1 MKDHIQTII
10 NVCLAVSITFLIYQ
24 NTQLKERLSTLDLA
38 TLEMSI
44 ENDITLA
51 NLKSGQ
57 TMIKERVGIEVIPES
72 KFGGEPV
79 YWTVNERLTSYG
91 LVVVENQSRLDT
103 NESEI
108 QAIAESIADIE
119 RSTTKQLMVLIVV
132 NASLS
137 PKKKIKNDLIA
148 KIFANVK
155 INNGA
160 INKVRI

>member
-1 MKDHIQTII
+1 MKNYTQTII
-10 NVCLAVSITFLIYQ
+10 NVCLAISITLLIYQ
-24 NTQLKERLSTLDLA
+24 NTQLKERLSSLDLA

-91 LVVVENQSRLDT
+91 LKVLEIESTLDEL
-103 NESEI
+103 NY
-108 QAIAESIADIE
+108 DIGVI
-119 RSTTKQLMVLIVV
+119 KGDVDILV
-132 NASLS
+132 ASALGE
-137 PKKKIKNDLIA
+137 L
-148 KIFANVK
+148 AN
-155 INNGA
+155 
-160 INKVRI
+160 

>member
-1 MKDHIQTII
+1 MKVDIQTIL
-10 NVCLAVSITFLIYQ
+10 NVCFAISVTLLIYQ

-57 TMIKERVGIEVIPES
+57 TMLKERVGIEVIPES

-119 RSTTKQLMVLIVV
+119 RSIRRLPKPKTTRDIKTIV
-132 NASLS
+132 N
-137 PKKKIKNDLIA
+137 KCKTDFNDYMGEDTSWD
-148 KIFANVK
+148 KHRHTMK
-155 INNGA
+155 C
-160 INKVRI
+160 

>member
-1 MKDHIQTII
+1 MKNYTQTII
-10 NVCLAVSITFLIYQ
+10 NVCLAISITLLIYQ
-24 NTQLKERLSTLDLA
+24 NTQLKERLSSLDLA

-91 LVVVENQSRLDT
+91 LKVLEIESTLDEL
-103 NESEI
+103 NYDVGVI
-108 QAIAESIADIE
+108 KGDVDI
-119 RSTTKQLMVLIVV
+119 
-132 NASLS
+132 
-137 PKKKIKNDLIA
+137 LIA
-148 KIFANVK
+148 SALGELAN
-155 INNGA
+155 
-160 INKVRI
+160 

>member
-1 MKDHIQTII
+1 MKNYTQTII
-10 NVCLAVSITFLIYQ
+10 NVCLAISITLLIYQ
-24 NTQLKERLSTLDLA
+24 NTQLKERLSSLDLA

-91 LVVVENQSRLDT
+91 LKVLEIESTLDEL
-103 NESEI
+103 NYDVGI
-108 QAIAESIADIE
+108 IKGDVDI
-119 RSTTKQLMVLIVV
+119 
-132 NASLS
+132 
-137 PKKKIKNDLIA
+137 LIA
-148 KIFANVK
+148 SALGELAN
-155 INNGA
+155 
-160 INKVRI
+160 

>member
-1 MKDHIQTII
+1 MKNYTQTII
-10 NVCLAVSITFLIYQ
+10 NVCLAISITLLIYQ
-24 NTQLKERLSTLDLA
+24 NTQLKERLSSLDLA

-91 LVVVENQSRLDT
+91 LKVLEIESTLDEL
-103 NESEI
+103 NYDVGVI
-108 QAIAESIADIE
+108 KGDVD
-119 RSTTKQLMVLIVV
+119 VLI
-132 NASLS
+132 ASALGE
-137 PKKKIKNDLIA
+137 L
-148 KIFANVK
+148 AN
-155 INNGA
+155 
-160 INKVRI
+160 

>member
-1 MKDHIQTII
+1 
-10 NVCLAVSITFLIYQ
+10 
-24 NTQLKERLSTLDLA
+24 
-38 TLEMSI
+38 MSI

-57 TMIKERVGIEVIPES
+57 TMLKERVGIEVIPES

-108 QAIAESIADIE
+108 KAITESIADIK
-119 RSTTKQLMVLIVV
+119 RSIRRL
-132 NASLS
+132 
-137 PKKKIKNDLIA
+137 PKPKSTQAIKDIINECKTSFVGWDA
-148 KIFANVK
+148 HQHK
-155 INNGA
+155 INC
-160 INKVRI
+160 

>member
-1 MKDHIQTII
+1 MKNHIQTII
-10 NVCLAVSITFLIYQ
+10 NVCLAVSVTFLIYQ

-57 TMIKERVGIEVIPES
+57 TMLKERVGIEVIPES

-91 LVVVENQSRLDT
+91 LKVLEIESTLDEL
-103 NESEI
+103 NYDVGVI
-108 QAIAESIADIE
+108 KGDVD
-119 RSTTKQLMVLIVV
+119 VLI
-132 NASLS
+132 ASALGE
-137 PKKKIKNDLIA
+137 L
-148 KIFANVK
+148 AN
-155 INNGA
+155 
-160 INKVRI
+160 